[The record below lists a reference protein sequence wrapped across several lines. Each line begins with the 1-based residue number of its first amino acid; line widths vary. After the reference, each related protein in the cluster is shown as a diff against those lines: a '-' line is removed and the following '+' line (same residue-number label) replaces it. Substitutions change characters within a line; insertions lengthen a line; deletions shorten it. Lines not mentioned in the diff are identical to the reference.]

1 MKKVLIIGFSPQK
14 KMNKKKTIRIKNFE
28 LKTFWYAKRI
38 GEIFDV
44 KKSRFYDWYVV
55 LNLKQDNGLK
65 LFIKKRDAEIL

>member
-1 MKKVLIIGFSPQK
+1 MKRIIIEDQMKKA
-14 KMNKKKTIRIKNFE
+14 IKNFE

>member
-1 MKKVLIIGFSPQK
+1 MKKA
-14 KMNKKKTIRIKNFE
+14 IKNFE